1 MSEFGF
7 NKKERMVS
15 TIDIER
21 LFSSGSRSLSIYPVR
36 AVFRRTDGGE
46 EPLMVLISVSKRHFK
61 HAVDRNR
68 AKRQMREAYRLHR
81 QTLRGALTDK
91 GQKMHLAFI
100 WMADKPQPSAAVE
113 KSIVHLLELISERL

>member
-7 NKKERMVS
+7 KKKERMVS

-21 LFSSGSRSLSIYPVR
+21 LFSSGSRSISIYPVR
-36 AVFRRTDGGE
+36 AVYRKDVEGD

-68 AKRQMREAYRLHR
+68 AKRQIREAFR
-81 QTLRGALTDK
+81 QNKQMLRDTLSVK
-91 GQKMHLAFI
+91 HQKIHIAFI
-100 WMADKPQPSAAVE
+100 WMADRPQPSAIVS
-113 KSIVHLLELISERL
+113 KSIVHLLELIAERL